1 MLDMTLSL
9 NSVGQRTSMM
19 VIWYVLVVVVLCCFL
34 FSCFRLGTK
43 MQKLTAGPNS
53 LGNSTL
59 VSLLMMVVKF

>member
-19 VIWYVLVVVVLCCFL
+19 VIWYVSVVVVLCCFL

-43 MQKLTAGPNS
+43 TRKLIAAPGS
-53 LGNSTL
+53 QGNSML
-59 VSLLMMVVKF
+59 VSLLMMVAEF

>member
-34 FSCFRLGTK
+34 FCCFRLGIKTR
-43 MQKLTAGPNS
+43 KLTAGPGS
-53 LGNSTL
+53 LGNSML
-59 VSLLMMVVKF
+59 VSLLIMVAKC